1 MKGKDIIIKLVIN
14 QFGNDSIYLSTFLY
28 LSHFL

>member
-14 QFGNDSIYLSTFLY
+14 QFGNDYIYLSAFLY
-28 LSHFL
+28 LPNFL